1 MGHWLRQCDTSPIET
16 IITHLCYWLH
26 LNSVVFPVL
35 LNSLEQIMPFWY
47 QDFLSI
53 SSHFPP
59 TFPKQLSWPVSLSHF
74 SPFTGGSTWMAP
86 VQFSVYLKLVLGLIP
101 TTWSFIFFSMKS
113 TKWANTYTEASGLD
127 MRAPEWLYA
136 SHCSIWTLPLQGDDC
151 LYQILLKHRGMNIYI
166 PRDIHID
173 YSIHAYVR

>member
-26 LNSVVFPVL
+26 LNSVVLPAL

-47 QDFLSI
+47 FLSI

-74 SPFTGGSTWMAP
+74 SPFLHWR
-86 VQFSVYLKLVLGLIP
+86 QYLDGTRAIQCLPKAGPGTNSHYTKLY
-101 TTWSFIFFSMKS
+101 FFSMKS
-113 TKWANTYTEASGLD
+113 TKRANTYTEASGLD

-173 YSIHAYVR
+173 YGIHAYVT